1 MILSRAR
8 IKLDDS
14 GKELP
19 PEGIEAFNLTVNEG
33 YIQQYIAGYI
43 PAHWHGEFE
52 IFRLFSGCVDI
63 GIGDKTYTYHAG
75 EGCFINAN
83 VIHSFTARVPERCN
97 YRSFVL
103 DAGIIGSVPGSVFDT
118 KYVRPFAEYGAPIIK
133 FSENDAVDTAF
144 FQAFDR
150 AFTAC
155 AEESPAYE
163 FITRAAL
170 SEMFLAAHDKSRT
183 AEIQKPPKVQEERL
197 KLMIRR
203 IEDNLDKP
211 LTVRKIADA
220 VNICPRECQR
230 IFKKCLHYSP
240 IEYALRRRIFAAA
253 EQLAA
258 TDKSVT
264 EIALTYGFSSPSYFT
279 KQFKA
284 LVGVSPAAY
293 RSAVRSSGSDVAH
306 AYDGLTIYGNA
317 YG

>member
-1 MILSRAR
+1 MIRSRAR
-8 IKLDDS
+8 IQLDNS

-19 PEGIEAFNLTVNEG
+19 PEGTEAFNLTVNEG
-33 YIQQYIAGYI
+33 YVQQYIAGYI
-43 PAHWHGEFE
+43 PAHWHTEFE
-52 IFRLFSGCVDI
+52 VFRLLSGRVEI
-63 GIGDKTYTYHAG
+63 GIGDETYMYNAG

-83 VIHSFTARVPERCN
+83 VIHSFTARVAERCD
-97 YRSFVL
+97 YRSFVI
-103 DAGIIGSVPGSVFDT
+103 DTGIIGSVPGSVFDT

-133 FSENDAVDTAF
+133 FYESNPQDEIF
-144 FQAFDR
+144 FKAFDR
-150 AFTAC
+150 AFAACEKENHAFEFTA
-155 AEESPAYE
+155 
-163 FITRAAL
+163 RAAL
-170 SEMFLAAHDKSRT
+170 SEIFLAAHDKSRT
-183 AEIQKPPKVQEERL
+183 AEIKKPPKVQEERL

-211 LTVRKIADA
+211 LTVREIADA

-240 IEYALRRRIFAAA
+240 IEYALRRRIFTAA

-258 TDKSVT
+258 TDKPIT

-279 KQFKA
+279 KQFKT

-293 RSAVRSSGSDVAH
+293 RSAVRSSGSDAVH
-306 AYDGLTIYGNA
+306 AYDSLTTYGNA